1 MAKSFLK
8 SKELKKMSD
17 AMLHN
22 KYVLYFIFIIAVG
35 NLFHLVFTR
44 DLATVAVFIASGL
57 LTTFFSKNMVVI
69 LVVAM
74 VVANIFRFGNGKE
87 GFRSKEDEDNFENAL
102 EKFDKAL
109 EEFEDD
115 DEDEDEDMGADD
127 DAEDTFTGRLTK
139 SHKHKNEEDGHTDID
154 VHIKKNHKSV
164 HK

>member
-1 MAKSFLK
+1 
-8 SKELKKMSD
+8 
-17 AMLHN
+17 MLHN

-87 GFRSKEDEDNFENAL
+87 GFGSKKDEDNFENAL

-109 EEFEDD
+109 EDFGSD
-115 DEDEDEDMGADD
+115 DESEGDDEGDDYEDMGADD
-127 DAEDTFTGRLTK
+127 DAEDTFIGRLTK
-139 SHKHKNEEDGHTDID
+139 SHKHKNEEDGH
-154 VHIKKNHKSV
+154 KYKEV
-164 HK
+164 HKKKEHKPVHK

>member
-1 MAKSFLK
+1 
-8 SKELKKMSD
+8 
-17 AMLHN
+17 MLHN

-102 EKFDKAL
+102 EKFDRAL

-115 DEDEDEDMGADD
+115 DEEDDEEEDEDMGADD
-127 DAEDTFTGRLTK
+127 DAEDTFIGRKRTK
-139 SHKHKNEEDGHTDID
+139 SHKHKNEEDGHTDIRS
-154 VHIKKNHKSV
+154 HRKKKHKTV